1 MPGFMKGRR
10 SLSTTGCLMIMEIWA
25 IYPLLELPYLAW
37 ISHFS
42 APLIYSSRR
51 LEEPKEN
58 WLHNSIWK
66 TLQQYYVILWI
77 QKWRSWRKIYTCAP
91 ERFVIRERKGKKGFL
106 KFEANGNLSHV
117 SALIW
122 LEFHTFTH
130 DWVSRKK
137 NEITQ
142 KKNESKKS
150 QVDGKKIPKANSK
163 LFVKA

>member
-1 MPGFMKGRR
+1 MNHHGVSNDNGN
-10 SLSTTGCLMIMEIWA
+10 LSHISSAWVTLFGLNFTLFRTTDLQLQKIG
-25 IYPLLELPYLAW
+25 
-37 ISHFS
+37 
-42 APLIYSSRR
+42 
-51 LEEPKEN
+51 EEPKEN

-66 TLQQYYVILWI
+66 TLLLQQYYVILWI

-142 KKNESKKS
+142 KKESKKS